1 MSGKA
6 QATLTAGGME
16 LWDRLRAM
24 YHYRAQM
31 DEPAPGLL
39 ERTLTVGRDLLAHIR
54 GELQFGSAAVVELP
68 DGRRLAVDLIQH
80 DDGRYVR
87 LREV

>member
-1 MSGKA
+1 MSGKS

-16 LWDRLRAM
+16 LWDRLRAI

-31 DEPAPGLL
+31 DEPPPRLL
-39 ERTLTVGRDLLAHIR
+39 ERTLMLCRDLLAHIR
-54 GELQFGSAAVVELP
+54 VELQFGSAAVVDLP
-68 DGRRLAVDLIQH
+68 DGRRLAVDLIH
-80 DDGRYVR
+80 NDHGRYVR

>member
-6 QATLTAGGME
+6 QAMLTAGDMD

-31 DEPAPGLL
+31 DEPPPGLL
-39 ERTLTVGRDLLAHIR
+39 ERTLTVCRDLLAHIR
-54 GELQFGSAAVVELP
+54 VELQFGSAAVVDLP
-68 DGRRLAVDLIQH
+68 DGRRLAVDLIHH

-87 LREV
+87 LKEV